1 MNNQDLEKMFHL
13 AIGENSHL
21 LEDSSGMDKKS
32 KAFLQ
37 KINILRDEQKKIL
50 PLYLESQK
58 LVQKHQS
65 CLKTLYNE
73 NHDFIPYQLLKII
86 DKGQHGLDSY
96 KKLLENISVVL
107 KRNQHLTEQLCKYNE
122 NLKTLN
128 DKTAL
133 IESSIKKLD

>member
-13 AIGENSHL
+13 GIGENTQL
-21 LEDSSGMDKKS
+21 LSDSPGMDKKS
-32 KAFLQ
+32 KAYLQ
-37 KINILRDEQKKIL
+37 KINLMREEQKKIL

-58 LVQKHQS
+58 LVQKHQG

-96 KKLLENISVVL
+96 NKLLENISVVL
-107 KRNQHLTEQLCKYNE
+107 KRN
-122 NLKTLN
+122 
-128 DKTAL
+128 
-133 IESSIKKLD
+133 